1 MLILGRADNRA
12 SFVREPQYDSLSE
25 YQRHSL
31 GLMSSHTYEIDAKR
45 LGFTLARY
53 KFVAKVL
60 AGAGCVLEVGCGDGF
75 ATRVV
80 AQSVGNVIATDFDE
94 AFITDACNRHHPTNV
109 TFHQHD
115 MVSGSRLTPGGAHFD
130 AAYAMDVLEHIR
142 PGHEGAFLGN
152 VAFSIGQHGSFVC
165 GMPSLESQQYAS
177 DLSKAGHVN
186 CKTEDE
192 LRATLKRYW
201 RNVFVFGMNDETL
214 HAGFGPMCHYRLA
227 VCTGAKL

>member
-1 MLILGRADNRA
+1 M
-12 SFVREPQYDSLSE
+12 REPQYDSLSG

-31 GLMSSHTYEIDAKR
+31 GLMSSHTYEVDAKR

-60 AGAGCVLEVGCGDGF
+60 AGADCVLEVGCGDGF

-80 AQSVGNVIATDFDE
+80 AQSVGNVMATDFDD
-94 AFITDACNRHHPTNV
+94 AFIADACSRHHPANV
-109 TFHQHD
+109 TFQQHD
-115 MVSGSRLTPGGAHFD
+115 MVVGPRLTPSGMHFD
-130 AAYAMDVLEHIR
+130 ATYAMDVLEHIR
-142 PGHEGAFLGN
+142 PEHEGAFLGN
-152 VAFSIGQHGSFVC
+152 VALSIGQHGTFVC

-177 DLSKAGHVN
+177 NLSKAGHAN

-214 HAGFGPMCHYRLA
+214 HTGFGPMCHYRLA